1 MRNALTLG
9 VYNHA
14 ECFQHVELFWLL
26 KGISTSISSII
37 LLSFSMEDLIL
48 IDELEWLNLSNLTL
62 EYIAQKWIIMNF
74 HREFQIISQNSQI
87 ISMSKQLRPG
97 KKIVM
102 ALIIWNWKIHAGGG
116 YSFFFFF
123 RMHGDSATFSYLVTD
138 RGRLLWTKLWSFE
151 FPWCKNWQRCCVIPM
166 TH

>member
-102 ALIIWNWKIHAGGG
+102 ALIIWNWKIHAGGR
-116 YSFFFFF
+116 YSFFLFLVSMVTQPPFWCGLLIG
-123 RMHGDSATFSYLVTD
+123 GDSYGPNFDLLNFLDVKTD
-138 RGRLLWTKLWSFE
+138 KG
-151 FPWCKNWQRCCVIPM
+151 VV
-166 TH
+166 